1 MQKASLID
9 EIVAGAERFSALRR
23 DIHAHPELGFEV
35 PRTGEL
41 VTNLLREWGYKVET
55 GIGRSGIVAQ
65 LKNGSGTRSIGL
77 RADMDAL
84 PIIENT
90 GLEWQS
96 KHHGHMHACGHDG
109 HTTMLLSAAE
119 YLAKTRN
126 FDGTL
131 NLIFQPDEE
140 NLCGAKAMMEDGL
153 FDRYPCD
160 AVYAMHNAP
169 GMPVG
174 MALAVPG
181 PMTSSS
187 DRVDITLKGVGGHG
201 AMPHL
206 TKDPVIAAAA
216 IVTAVQTIASRNV
229 DPGESCVI
237 STGILKA
244 GTTFNVI
251 PDSAEITLNVR
262 AKSPDTRDLIE
273 QRIREIVTTQAA
285 VYGVEATIDYKRL
298 VPVLV
303 NHPVETKFFQQVLVD
318 LLGSDN
324 VLTSLPRG
332 GNGSEDFA
340 WMLATMPGCYIAIGN
355 GAGEWHG
362 CHVHN
367 PGYDFNDEA
376 IPVGASIW
384 VRLAETYLK

>member
-1 MQKASLID
+1 MQKDSLVED
-9 EIVAGAERFSALRR
+9 IVASAERFSALRR

-35 PRTGEL
+35 TRTADL
-41 VTNLLREWGYKVET
+41 VASRLREWGYRVET
-55 GIGRSGIVAQ
+55 GIGRIGVVAQ

-84 PIIENT
+84 PIVENT
-90 GLEWQS
+90 GLPWQS
-96 KHHGHMHACGHDG
+96 KNHGHMHACGHDG
-109 HTTMLLSAAE
+109 HTTMLLAAAE

-126 FDGTL
+126 FDGTV

-140 NLCGAKAMMEDGL
+140 NLCGAQAMIEDGL
-153 FDRYPCD
+153 FERFPCD

-169 GMPVG
+169 GLPVG
-174 MALAVPG
+174 KVLAVPG

-187 DRVDITLKGVGGHG
+187 DRVDIKLKGVGGHG

-229 DPGESCVI
+229 DPGESCVV
-237 STGILKA
+237 STGVLKA

-273 QRIREIVTTQAA
+273 RRIREIVTTQAA
-285 VYGVEATIDYKRL
+285 VYGVEATIDYQRL

-303 NHPVETKFFQQVLVD
+303 NHPAETKFFQQVLVK
-318 LLGSDN
+318 LLGSEN
-324 VLTSLPRG
+324 VLMSLPRG

-340 WMLATMPGCYIAIGN
+340 WMLEALPGCYIAIGN

-376 IPVGASIW
+376 IPIGASIW

>member
-1 MQKASLID
+1 MPKESLIED
-9 EIVAGAERFSALRR
+9 IVAGAGRFSALRR

-35 PRTGEL
+35 TRTADL
-41 VTNLLREWGYKVET
+41 VASRLREWGYKVET
-55 GIGRSGIVAQ
+55 GIGRTGVVAQ
-65 LKNGSGTRSIGL
+65 LRNGSGGRSIGL

-84 PIIENT
+84 PIVEDT
-90 GLEWQS
+90 GLPWQS
-96 KHHGHMHACGHDG
+96 KTHGYMHACGHDG
-109 HTTMLLSAAE
+109 HTTMLLAAAE
-119 YLAKTRN
+119 YLAKTRH

-131 NLIFQPDEE
+131 NLIFQPNEE
-140 NLCGAKAMMEDGL
+140 NLCGAQAMMDDGL
-153 FDRYPCD
+153 FERFPCD

-169 GMPVG
+169 GLPVG
-174 MALAVPG
+174 KVLAVPG

-187 DRVDITLKGVGGHG
+187 DRVDIRLKGVGGHG

-206 TKDPVIAAAA
+206 AKDPVIAAAA

-229 DPGESCVI
+229 DPGESCVV

-262 AKSPDTRDLIE
+262 AKSPDTRNLIE

-285 VYGVEATIDYKRL
+285 VYGVEATIDYQRL

-303 NHPVETKFFQQVLVD
+303 NHPAETKFFQDVLVE
-318 LLGSDN
+318 LLGAEN
-324 VLTSLPRG
+324 VMMSLPRG

-340 WMLATMPGCYIAIGN
+340 WMLEALPGCYIAIGN

-376 IPVGASIW
+376 IPIGASIW

>member
-1 MQKASLID
+1 MPKESLIED
-9 EIVAGAERFSALRR
+9 IVAGAGRFSALRR

-35 PRTGEL
+35 TRTADL
-41 VTNLLREWGYKVET
+41 VASRLREWGYKVET
-55 GIGRSGIVAQ
+55 GIGRTGVVAQ
-65 LKNGSGTRSIGL
+65 LRNGSGGRSIGL

-84 PIIENT
+84 PIVEDT
-90 GLEWQS
+90 GLPWQS
-96 KHHGHMHACGHDG
+96 KTHGYMHACGHDG
-109 HTTMLLSAAE
+109 HTTMLLAAAE
-119 YLAKTRN
+119 YLAKTRH

-131 NLIFQPDEE
+131 NLIFQPNEE
-140 NLCGAKAMMEDGL
+140 NLCGAQAMMDDGL
-153 FDRYPCD
+153 FERFPCD

-169 GMPVG
+169 GLPVG
-174 MALAVPG
+174 KVLAVPG
-181 PMTSSS
+181 AMTSSS
-187 DRVDITLKGVGGHG
+187 DRVDIRLKGVGGHG

-206 TKDPVIAAAA
+206 AKDPVIAAAA

-229 DPGESCVI
+229 DPGESCVV

-262 AKSPDTRDLIE
+262 AKSPDTRNLIE

-285 VYGVEATIDYKRL
+285 VYGVEATIDYQRL

-303 NHPVETKFFQQVLVD
+303 NHPAETKFFQDVLVE
-318 LLGSDN
+318 LLGAEN
-324 VLTSLPRG
+324 VMMSLPRG

-340 WMLATMPGCYIAIGN
+340 WMLEALPGCYIAIGN

-376 IPVGASIW
+376 IPIGASIW